1 MYNQNSDTM
10 PREKMELRDAVL
22 PILPSGRVAFEL
34 CPDFPAEVISV
45 DASVT
50 TCEERDG
57 RVCVISGAAVWQ
69 LSEAYRIE
77 EVQYYLDVAR
87 NIQREI
93 DFQNSISL

>member
-1 MYNQNSDTM
+1 M

-34 CPDFPAEVISV
+34 CPSFEADCPVLAV
-45 DASVT
+45 APNT
-50 TCEERDG
+50 TAYQIDG
-57 RVCVISGAAVWQ
+57 RVFLDCDGMALP

-77 EVQYYLDVAR
+77 EVLYYLDVAR